1 MKTKYLKGSIGIVL
15 KVALFSL
22 LLLGLAGC
30 GIGHGPQ
37 RHGYS
42 KQQFNNHS
50 HTYRN
55 GYGEPTDNTTAP
67 GHNAGQGVS
76 SSSTG
81 HDYRNNG
88 NCSW

>member
-1 MKTKYLKGSIGIVL
+1 MKIESLKMAVRPILIVA
-15 KVALFSL
+15 VVGFALTA
-22 LLLGLAGC
+22 LAGC

-37 RHGYS
+37 RHGYG